1 MGEII
6 VSKEESCSKID
17 VSKKECVLFL
27 QLGKEEHVSDTPT
40 QIEKAECKRIIME
53 SDANISYI
61 EDKIMNML
69 RLDPNFPDI
78 EKIKIFMF

>member
-6 VSKEESCSKID
+6 VSKDEGYGKID
-17 VSKKECVLFL
+17 ATKKECILFVE
-27 QLGKEEHVSDTPT
+27 LGKHQSVSDAPT
-40 QIEKAECKRIIME
+40 QLEKSECKRIIME
-53 SDANISYI
+53 SDATISYI

-69 RLDPNFPDI
+69 RLDPNFPEI

>member
-1 MGEII
+1 MGELI
-6 VSKEESCSKID
+6 VSKQEGCGKID
-17 VSKKECVLFL
+17 GSKKECVLFVE
-27 QLGKEEHVSDTPT
+27 LGKHESVSNIPT
-40 QIEKAECKRIIME
+40 QLEKSECKRIIME
-53 SDANISYI
+53 SDATISYI

>member
-6 VSKEESCSKID
+6 VSKEEGCVKID
-17 VSKKECVLFL
+17 EAKKECILFL
-27 QLGKEEHVSDTPT
+27 EFGKSQSVSDAPT
-40 QIEKAECKRIIME
+40 QMKKAECKRIIRE
-53 SDANISYI
+53 SDATISYI

-69 RLDPNFPDI
+69 RLDPNFPEI